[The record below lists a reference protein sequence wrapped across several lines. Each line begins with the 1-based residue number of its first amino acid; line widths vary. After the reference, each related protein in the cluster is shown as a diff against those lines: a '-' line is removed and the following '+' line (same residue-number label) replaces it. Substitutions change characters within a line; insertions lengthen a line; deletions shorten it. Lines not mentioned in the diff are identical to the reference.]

1 MPKKR
6 DILLIVAVVLVAGAM
21 LGVSKLM
28 PKTDLSTKTA
38 DVTLAPDAI
47 EYVDATPAPTEA
59 PAATEVP
66 AVTEAPTAVPQ
77 PVALVTADP
86 AADAQDGATAVPQPI
101 SFATEAPTAEPTQEP
116 TAAPTQEP
124 TAEPTE
130 APAAEQQGP
139 AMMGPMPPKKA
150 ETIRGHVLLTV
161 GGRQYGDPIPMD
173 RDKIITLRQEDG
185 KINKVHITPESV
197 YMESSTC
204 ENQDCVGQGEVHV
217 DTYKDRILST
227 YIICL
232 PNNVSI
238 EMVPAE

>member
-1 MPKKR
+1 MLKR
-6 DILLIVAVVLVAGAM
+6 KDVLLIVLVLALAAAM

-47 EYVDATPAPTEA
+47 EYVEATP
-59 PAATEVP
+59 
-66 AVTEAPTAVPQ
+66 
-77 PVALVTADP
+77 
-86 AADAQDGATAVPQPI
+86 
-101 SFATEAPTAEPTQEP
+101 APTAEPTAEPTVEP
-116 TAAPTQEP
+116 TAQPAVEATAEPTTEP

-130 APAAEQQGP
+130 APAAEPRQEA
-139 AMMGPMPPKKA
+139 AMVGPMPPKKA
-150 ETIRGHVLLTV
+150 EVVRGHVLLTV

-185 KINKVHITPESV
+185 KINKVHITPEKV

-204 ENQDCVGQGEVHV
+204 ENQDCVQQGEVHV
-217 DTYKDRILST
+217 DTYMDRILGT

-238 EMVPAE
+238 EMVPVE